1 MTYNWQFPNWAE
13 FTYNDSVID
22 SLTTIFALETG
33 EIKGV
38 IQSISSSVQE
48 DTILQLMIS
57 EAIKSSEIEGE
68 FFSRQDIMSSIK
80 RHLGVS
86 KNFAHVRDKKAL
98 GIGAL
103 MVEVRNSYQDRL
115 TEKMI
120 KSWHKILMNASP
132 HINAGKYR
140 TGTEPMQV
148 ISGAVGREI
157 IHYEAPPSYNIPQEM
172 KSFIKWYNNF
182 KVEAGDIKNAL
193 IKTSICHLYFESI
206 HPFEDGNGRI
216 GRAIAEKC
224 LSQSLGVP
232 FVISISS
239 IIERDKKKYYNALKK
254 AQRSLEITNWI
265 FYFSSIIL
273 EAQKNAKQVI
283 LFTLNKT
290 KFLDKH
296 KGNLNERQL
305 KVILKIF
312 DFGIEGFEG
321 DITAKKYI
329 SITKSSRATATRDLQ
344 DLVEKNILSQM
355 GAGRNVKYM
364 ILF

>member
-22 SLTTIFALETG
+22 SLTTVFALETG
-33 EIKGV
+33 EIKGF

-57 EAIKSSEIEGE
+57 EAVKSSEIEGE

-120 KSWHKILMNASP
+120 KFWHKILMNASP

-193 IKTSICHLYFESI
+193 IKTSTCHLYFESI

-232 FVISISS
+232 VLISISS
-239 IIERDKKKYYNALKK
+239 VIERDKKKYYNALKK
-254 AQRSLEITNWI
+254 AQRSLEITKWI

-344 DLVEKNILSQM
+344 DLVEKNILSQK

>member
-22 SLTTIFALETG
+22 SLTTVFALETG

-86 KNFAHVRDKKAL
+86 KNFTHVRDKKAL

-132 HINAGKYR
+132 NINAGKYR

-182 KVEAGDIKNAL
+182 KVEAGDIKHAL

-265 FYFSSIIL
+265 LYFSSIIL

-312 DFGIEGFEG
+312 DFGIDGFEG

>member
-22 SLTTIFALETG
+22 SLTTVFALETG
-33 EIKGV
+33 EIKGF

-57 EAIKSSEIEGE
+57 EAVKSSEIEGE

-103 MVEVRNSYQDRL
+103 MVEIRNSYQDRL

-182 KVEAGDIKNAL
+182 KVEAGDIKKAL

-232 FVISISS
+232 VLISISS
-239 IIERDKKKYYNALKK
+239 VIERDKKKYYNALKK

-296 KGNLNERQL
+296 KDNLNERQL

-344 DLVEKNILSQM
+344 DLVEKNILSQK

>member
-1 MTYNWQFPNWAE
+1 
-13 FTYNDSVID
+13 
-22 SLTTIFALETG
+22 
-33 EIKGV
+33 
-38 IQSISSSVQE
+38 
-48 DTILQLMIS
+48 
-57 EAIKSSEIEGE
+57 
-68 FFSRQDIMSSIK
+68 
-80 RHLGVS
+80 
-86 KNFAHVRDKKAL
+86 
-98 GIGAL
+98 
-103 MVEVRNSYQDRL
+103 
-115 TEKMI
+115 
-120 KSWHKILMNASP
+120 MNASP
-132 HINAGKYR
+132 NINAGKYR

-182 KVEAGDIKNAL
+182 KVETGDIKNAL

-206 HPFEDGNGRI
+206 HPFDDGNGRI

-232 FVISISS
+232 VVISISS

-254 AQRSLEITNWI
+254 AQRCLEITNWI

-273 EAQKNAKQVI
+273 EAQKNAKLVI

-344 DLVEKNILSQM
+344 DLVEKNILSQK